1 MKLLFKGNKMPDYV
15 QLAAQN
21 ADIAAMK
28 LGIEKA
34 LAEKKLEKAL
44 TEKKLEKALAEK
56 KLEKALAE
64 EKTLKF
70 IQDTNIGGAHRLVV
84 QRTNDLKT
92 SQWGDEKEIV
102 TIEIDDR
109 VFCSVGSLFQ
119 GSLPKVFEVKK
130 IEYITKK
137 G

>member
-44 TEKKLEKALAEK
+44 TEK